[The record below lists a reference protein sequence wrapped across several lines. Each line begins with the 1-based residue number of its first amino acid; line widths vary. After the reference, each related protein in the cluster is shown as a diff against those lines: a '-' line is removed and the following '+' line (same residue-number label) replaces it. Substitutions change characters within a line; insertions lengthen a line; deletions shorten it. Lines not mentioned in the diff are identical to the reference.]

1 MPNKRLGAIQG
12 RKCMFGRM
20 FHMSCCRFSRIVAEV
35 GFPYQL
41 VCRILSKMADP
52 FFSSLWRIQQPYGC
66 TYIYQDRVRDF
77 DAAMSAAATLA
88 HL

>member
-1 MPNKRLGAIQG
+1 MVVYASSNANRSTGRLVSVLKDCGG
-12 RKCMFGRM
+12 
-20 FHMSCCRFSRIVAEV
+20 SRLLYLV
-35 GFPYQL
+35 
-41 VCRILSKMADP
+41 VCRILSKMASP

-77 DAAMSAAATLA
+77 DAAMSAAAALA

>member
-1 MPNKRLGAIQG
+1 MCWRLLM
-12 RKCMFGRM
+12 KMK
-20 FHMSCCRFSRIVAEV
+20 CRFSRIVAEV
-35 GFPYQL
+35 GFPYLL

-77 DAAMSAAATLA
+77 DAAMSAAAALA